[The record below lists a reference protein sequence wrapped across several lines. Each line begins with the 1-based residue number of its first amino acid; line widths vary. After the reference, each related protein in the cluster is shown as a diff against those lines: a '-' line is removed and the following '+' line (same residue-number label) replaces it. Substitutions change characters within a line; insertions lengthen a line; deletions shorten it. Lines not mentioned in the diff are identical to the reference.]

1 MGRRQA
7 CKLKP
12 IYFFWDSINS
22 HSDTTNP
29 SSSASCS
36 LYLEVSTWIWEGKC
50 GLRTAATAETGSCC
64 GHSRGSV
71 LVCLKHRWHWQ
82 QRQCV
87 IQKHWQFSRL
97 RWCVQMC
104 WCCIRNDK
112 ALSSI
117 LKGLI
122 ENWVISPS
130 YPRYCPL
137 PSSILSMP
145 SSSIVI
151 SNRTQHRFSA
161 HLANVWRNMQ
171 KANFV
176 FDPNHIF
183 IVLRNSCCCL
193 ATFSCS
199 LATSHGK
206 GAAEFFKGD
215 LYLHLGLN
223 KQPFTCHANLLNS
236 TPLHCAKWCQTDVVH
251 KSFLN
256 IQFWPTEGVVL

>member
-64 GHSRGSV
+64 GRSRGSV

-82 QRQCV
+82 QRQCDRLV
-87 IQKHWQFSRL
+87 IQKHWQFSRP
-97 RWCVQMC
+97 
-104 WCCIRNDK
+104 
-112 ALSSI
+112 I

-122 ENWVISPS
+122 ENWVISP
-130 YPRYCPL
+130 RCCPL
-137 PSSILSMP
+137 PSSILSML

-151 SNRTQHRFSA
+151 SSRTQHRCSG
-161 HLANVWRNMQ
+161 HLADLLRNMQ

-176 FDPNHIF
+176 FDPSHIF
-183 IVLRNSCCCL
+183 IVLRKSCCCL

-199 LATSHGK
+199 LVTSHGK
-206 GAAEFFKGD
+206 RAAEFFCNAKGD

-223 KQPFTCHANLLNS
+223 KQPFTCHAKVLNS
-236 TPLHCAKWCQTDVVH
+236 TSLHCAKWCQTDVFH